1 MQMARCR
8 NRDYARYRA
17 ISSVLKQA
25 IRREALVKHTA
36 VAESLRVEE
45 GLAALSLEQTSQL
58 GSKISQNDP
67 TLARL
72 PTISDLG
79 SRTVQPSVSQA
90 GEGIESEAD
99 GIPLPPKQ
107 ALP

>member
-8 NRDYARYRA
+8 SRGDARYRA
-17 ISSVLKQA
+17 ISGVLKQA
-25 IRREALVKHTA
+25 IRREALVKQTA

-45 GLAALSLEQTSQL
+45 EFAALSLEQTSRL
-58 GSKISQNDP
+58 GSRISQNDP
-67 TLARL
+67 ASARL

-99 GIPLPPKQ
+99 GISLLSKQ